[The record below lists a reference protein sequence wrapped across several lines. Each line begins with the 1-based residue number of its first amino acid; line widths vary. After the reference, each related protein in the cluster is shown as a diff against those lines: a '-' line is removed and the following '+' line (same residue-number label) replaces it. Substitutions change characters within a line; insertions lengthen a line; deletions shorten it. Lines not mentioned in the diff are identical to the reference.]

1 VRHKEI
7 KVPPENALLW
17 PEVATGAGQGGLP
30 LEMHKTVRT
39 VGRIQCVLE
48 VMSIPFLVINLLL
61 KKSKLTRSPG
71 YVTIRIRTCTV

>member
-7 KVPPENALLW
+7 KVPPENALLR

-39 VGRIQCVLE
+39 VGRI
-48 VMSIPFLVINLLL
+48 
-61 KKSKLTRSPG
+61 
-71 YVTIRIRTCTV
+71 